1 MNRRDYGDSLLILME
16 MSILS
21 RKPSTSIGGGNSL
34 IRRTYDIRAGNKK
47 QYVDKNRSTLQ
58 QKEIEIKAW
67 STTDKKEAPEVIAV
81 VKKNK
86 VIYNSDCVKID
97 RYARRIVKEAKEMM
111 LKN

>member
-1 MNRRDYGDSLLILME
+1 MTLEQEI
-16 MSILS
+16 
-21 RKPSTSIGGGNSL
+21 KNSMWTK
-34 IRRTYDIRAGNKK
+34 IEAHCSK
-47 QYVDKNRSTLQ
+47 
-58 QKEIEIKAW
+58 KEIEIKAW